1 MLTPQSA
8 ESFKRSVETAAGAG
22 RRRDERPDGTRRAR
36 ARVGYTFP
44 PEPPATDAAQPKQHS
59 IAVLPFAD
67 VSPEGDNEYFSDGLD
82 PNIRG

>member
-1 MLTPQSA
+1 
-8 ESFKRSVETAAGAG
+8 
-22 RRRDERPDGTRRAR
+22 
-36 ARVGYTFP
+36 VGYTFP